1 MPSIK
6 TRLLNNIKHMKEYH
20 ISECCKAELFFKGAG
35 KGFWC
40 SNCKK
45 EITRTIVAFNDK
57 EKEALKRCIEQEETK
72 RINISKK

>member
-1 MPSIK
+1 
-6 TRLLNNIKHMKEYH
+6 MKEYH

-57 EKEALKRCIEQEETK
+57 EKKENSAMNKAINNIRLEE
-72 RINISKK
+72 RLMRL

>member
-1 MPSIK
+1 
-6 TRLLNNIKHMKEYH
+6 MKEYH

-57 EKEALKRCIEQEETK
+57 EKKENSAMNKA
-72 RINISKK
+72 INNIRTGL

>member
-1 MPSIK
+1 MQGTK

-35 KGFWC
+35 KGLWC

-45 EITRTIVAFNDK
+45 EITRTIIVFNDK
-57 EKEALKRCIEQEETK
+57 EKEDTIQ
-72 RINISKK
+72 KKLDSSEVYRDDY

>member
-1 MPSIK
+1 MQGTKI
-6 TRLLNNIKHMKEYH
+6 RLLNNIKHMKEYH

-57 EKEALKRCIEQEETK
+57 EKKENSAMNKA
-72 RINISKK
+72 INNIRTGLIN

>member
-6 TRLLNNIKHMKEYH
+6 TRLLNNIKHLKEYH

-57 EKEALKRCIEQEETK
+57 EKKENSAMNKA
-72 RINISKK
+72 INNIRTGLIN

>member
-1 MPSIK
+1 
-6 TRLLNNIKHMKEYH
+6 LKEYH

-57 EKEALKRCIEQEETK
+57 EKKENSAMNKA
-72 RINISKK
+72 INNIRTGLIKFK